1 MRAALARTFG
11 GPEVLRV
18 ETLPDPVP
26 GPGQALVRV
35 RAAALNFFDTLL
47 LQNRYQVKPELPF
60 SPSAE
65 CCGIVE
71 AVGEGVEEWRP
82 GDRVAAYIG
91 YGACRE
97 LVAAP
102 ADALTRVPDGVTDEQ
117 AAGLTVTYGTS
128 LHALKDRARIRPG
141 ETLAVLG
148 AAGGTGLA
156 AVELGRVMGARVIAC
171 ASAPDKLELARAH
184 GAHETLDYRAEDL
197 KEGLKRLT
205 GGAGVDVIYDPV
217 GGDLAEPALRA
228 IAWEGR
234 YLVVGFAGGEIPRV
248 PFNLMLLKGCDVL
261 GVFWG
266 AFLKRDPARHRANM
280 DDLMR
285 WTAEGRLTAHVHGVY
300 SLEET
305 PEALRVIA
313 AREARGKVLIRM

>member
-1 MRAALARTFG
+1 
-11 GPEVLRV
+11 
-18 ETLPDPVP
+18 
-26 GPGQALVRV
+26 
-35 RAAALNFFDTLL
+35 
-47 LQNRYQVKPELPF
+47 
-60 SPSAE
+60 
-65 CCGIVE
+65 
-71 AVGEGVEEWRP
+71 
-82 GDRVAAYIG
+82 
-91 YGACRE
+91 
-97 LVAAP
+97 
-102 ADALTRVPDGVTDEQ
+102 
-117 AAGLTVTYGTS
+117 
-128 LHALKDRARIRPG
+128 LKDRARIRPG

-171 ASAPDKLELARAH
+171 ASAPDKLELARGH

-205 GGAGVDVIYDPV
+205 GSKGVDVIYDPV

-248 PFNLMLLKGCDVL
+248 PFNLMLLKGCDVM

>member
-1 MRAALARTFG
+1 
-11 GPEVLRV
+11 
-18 ETLPDPVP
+18 
-26 GPGQALVRV
+26 VRV

-71 AVGEGVEEWRP
+71 AVGEGVTEWRA
-82 GDRVAAYIG
+82 GDRVAAYLG

-97 LVAAP
+97 LVVAG

-128 LHALKDRARIRPG
+128 LHALKDRARLRPG

-184 GAHETLDYRAEDL
+184 GAHETLDYRAEDV

-205 GGAGVDVIYDPV
+205 GGEGVDVIYDPV

-234 YLVVGFAGGEIPRV
+234 YLVVGFAGGEIPKV

-266 AFLKRDPARHRANM
+266 AFLKRDPAGHRANM

-300 SLEET
+300 ALEET